1 MEETREKRTVR
12 RRAARAGAWAVVK
25 RALKPIPVVGTA
37 VSVGLAGHEMRKK
50 GVLRGALHVGL
61 DILPVVGTA
70 KAVVE
75 IFTGDL
81 IPDKKTAAG

>member
-1 MEETREKRTVR
+1 MEETRAKRTVR
-12 RRAARAGAWAVVK
+12 RKAARAGAWVVVK
-25 RALKPIPVVGTA
+25 RVLKPIPVVGTA

-61 DILPVVGTA
+61 DIMPVVGTA

-81 IPDKKTAAG
+81 IPDKKPAAG

>member
-1 MEETREKRTVR
+1 
-12 RRAARAGAWAVVK
+12 
-25 RALKPIPVVGTA
+25 